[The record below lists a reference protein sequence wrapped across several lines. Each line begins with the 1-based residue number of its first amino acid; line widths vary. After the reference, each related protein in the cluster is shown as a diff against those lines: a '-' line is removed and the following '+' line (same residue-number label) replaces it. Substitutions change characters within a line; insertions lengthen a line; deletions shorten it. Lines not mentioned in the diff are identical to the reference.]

1 MLTRD
6 AFPVFA
12 LALVVVAVA
21 LCIPLHVY
29 PLSNYIE
36 ELWVALGVIGCS
48 AWLFWRGGVF
58 RFSVLTAMWLVLGCI
73 FFFSAFFH
81 ESTFFSGKA
90 FYIVFWFLGFLSLL
104 ISDQVDWSSD
114 QASTALAWI
123 VFSSALV
130 CAVGGFFRHYG
141 WLWDGAAAFVPQVN
155 TGRMVGLVGHSNFF
169 AFICLIGMCGGAW
182 LFNRGRVRL
191 WLLALSG
198 FLFIYGV
205 VLSGS
210 RAALLAWCVL
220 LICVWV
226 RRRKLQSDRLVRAL
240 AVSAFAFLIVQPLAG
255 YVDDFLSG
263 FASGLSQ
270 VDGRLFE
277 FGGRGVGSSGRLD
290 EWNITLDVFLDHP
303 LTGVG
308 IGNYASAGFEK
319 HIALGV
325 PSPGGLFSHSHNLI
339 LQMAAELGLVG
350 LVWLMAFLALCAKG
364 VWEGLADI
372 RRVLP
377 VSVLLVFFVYSQ
389 FEFPYWIMHFLVLNL
404 LLTGAV
410 GGKHFSFEVKLGKFF
425 SAILVFLFL
434 SVSAIYVPLAERF
447 YWSFKQYLQ
456 RAPVEVGEYSFM
468 NSMIADPL
476 LEPYGYLIYVANF
489 QVSPKSLE
497 REITVLRRFRD
508 YRPYAP
514 VLVRLAI
521 LEVAAGN
528 TENGRRVI
536 NDARIFY
543 GSASIDT
550 HVLSQL
556 EEAERAF
563 PDVDFTLL
571 RPSKAG

>member
-1 MLTRD
+1 
-6 AFPVFA
+6 
-12 LALVVVAVA
+12 
-21 LCIPLHVY
+21 
-29 PLSNYIE
+29 
-36 ELWVALGVIGCS
+36 
-48 AWLFWRGGVF
+48 
-58 RFSVLTAMWLVLGCI
+58 
-73 FFFSAFFH
+73 
-81 ESTFFSGKA
+81 
-90 FYIVFWFLGFLSLL
+90 
-104 ISDQVDWSSD
+104 
-114 QASTALAWI
+114 
-123 VFSSALV
+123 
-130 CAVGGFFRHYG
+130 
-141 WLWDGAAAFVPQVN
+141 
-155 TGRMVGLVGHSNFF
+155 
-169 AFICLIGMCGGAW
+169 
-182 LFNRGRVRL
+182 
-191 WLLALSG
+191 
-198 FLFIYGV
+198 
-205 VLSGS
+205 
-210 RAALLAWCVL
+210 
-220 LICVWV
+220 
-226 RRRKLQSDRLVRAL
+226 
-240 AVSAFAFLIVQPLAG
+240 
-255 YVDDFLSG
+255 
-263 FASGLSQ
+263 
-270 VDGRLFE
+270 
-277 FGGRGVGSSGRLD
+277 
-290 EWNITLDVFLDHP
+290 
-303 LTGVG
+303 
-308 IGNYASAGFEK
+308 
-319 HIALGV
+319 
-325 PSPGGLFSHSHNLI
+325 
-339 LQMAAELGLVG
+339 LVG

-389 FEFPYWIMHFLVLNL
+389 FEFPYWMMHFLVLNL
-404 LLTGAV
+404 LLIGAV
-410 GGKHFSFEVKLGKFF
+410 GRKYFSFEVKLGKFF

-476 LEPYGYLIYVANF
+476 LEPYGYLIYIANF

-563 PDVDFTLL
+563 PDVDFSLL